1 MKDNKRTANIVDG
14 NKMLCR
20 TCNEF
25 RELRYFR
32 RSQVDNKC
40 YYTTKKCKVCLGITI
55 NENKY
60 ENDQYIKPV
69 QSKLSDECLLFLERM
84 KLVRGYID
92 MIDCYK
98 LAHHYTDFF
107 GYRDVFYESMEDELT
122 FMLVELLKQ
131 KKKEENEYKIS

>member
-69 QSKLSDECLLFLERM
+69 PSKLSDECLLFLERRSEEHTSELQSRFGISYAVFCLT
-84 KLVRGYID
+84 KKNLNQ
-92 MIDCYK
+92 K
-98 LAHHYTDFF
+98 THHSNF
-107 GYRDVFYESMEDELT
+107 
-122 FMLVELLKQ
+122 LK
-131 KKKEENEYKIS
+131 